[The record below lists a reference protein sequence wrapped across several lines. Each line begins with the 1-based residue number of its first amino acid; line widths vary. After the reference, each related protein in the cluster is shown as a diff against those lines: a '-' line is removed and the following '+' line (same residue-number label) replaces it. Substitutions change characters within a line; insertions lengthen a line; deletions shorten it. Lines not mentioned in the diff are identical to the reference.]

1 MEQGWIELGNQTEPY
16 DIESDEESNGDIV
29 IIPQVEELFEN
40 FENNGVDI
48 RDMLESI
55 ETYIN
60 NQDVDKLFTIDDEAP
75 IGATLRYA
83 GKGTQN
89 QINAGKIVA
98 KLIQQKQFLENINTT
113 FTEENYNLL
122 HYSVNISIFS

>member
-83 GKGTQN
+83 GKGIQN